1 MDPGHS
7 VGVALTPDLALAS
20 RTAVVVAAA
29 LAVAL
34 TVALDRLA
42 GRDRGPGLRRRL
54 LLGVPWGT
62 LTTAGVVLAVYLFVQ
77 GGWSHWNAP
86 VVVPFRAW
94 TYLAPLGVAVSPFA
108 HAGPGHLLGN
118 LFGTLAVAP
127 VVEYAVGHFPRR
139 RGASSFGAARDDPF
153 VRAFL
158 LFPGAAVAVGL
169 CSGAFALGPVI
180 GFSGVVFAFVGA
192 ALIYYPLGTVVVL
205 SASGLVSTVYR
216 ALSDPVVVASGRPAY
231 VTPWWAD
238 VAIQGHALGLL
249 LGVLAA
255 AWLAAARGDA
265 LPRPRRLAAGALL
278 VAAEQALWAVYWF
291 RGGETFVLYRGVG
304 VALVAL
310 AAVPVAAL
318 AVDRDAPAV
327 DSVREA
333 LRALTPRRASVAV
346 LLVVLASLSGP
357 ALFVNLAAVN
367 DAPLPGDPVAV
378 RGYGVAYAEDVE
390 NGMVSVVDVD
400 AFGESTSVDTSGVV
414 VRNPD
419 RGVWT
424 TAVSKGRLAFAGRQR
439 VVVGGV
445 GWREVVVVERR
456 GWTTVGDDA
465 PAYRVTLAHDG
476 ETRLAFLSNASTA
489 EPRVAGRNVSVV
501 PTESGFELLVKGGN
515 ESVRAP
521 IPGENETVAA
531 NGLRLERDGRAVFAL
546 ADEGNAST
554 GDVAGTRVRVATEE
568 RYGGGGG

>member
-1 MDPGHS
+1 MNF
-7 VGVALTPDLALAS
+7 APDLALVS
-20 RTAVVVAAA
+20 RAAVVAAA
-29 LAVAL
+29 LLAVAS

-42 GRDRGPGLRRRL
+42 RRDRGPGLRRRL

-77 GGWSHWNAP
+77 GGWSHWNGP

-94 TYLAPLGVAVSPFA
+94 TYVAPLGVVVSPFA

-127 VVEYAVGHFPRR
+127 VIEYAVGHFPRR
-139 RGASSFGAARDDPF
+139 RGASSFGAARDNPF

-158 LFPGAAVAVGL
+158 LFPAAAVAVGI

-192 ALIYYPLGTVVVL
+192 ALVYYPLGTVVAL

-216 ALSDPVVVASGRPAY
+216 ALANPVVVASGRATY

-255 AWLAAARGDA
+255 TWLAAARGDA

-278 VAAEQALWAVYWF
+278 VGTEQALWAVYWF

-318 AVDRDAPAV
+318 AVDRDAPAA
-327 DSVREA
+327 DSVRGA
-333 LRALTPRRASVAV
+333 LRTLTPRRGAAAA
-346 LLVVLASLSGP
+346 LLVVLATLSGP
-357 ALFVNLAAVN
+357 AVFVNLAAVN
-367 DAPLPGDPVAV
+367 DDPLPGDPVEV
-378 RGYGVAYAEDVE
+378 RGYTVTYAEGVE

-400 AFGESTSVDTSGVV
+400 AFGETTTVDTSGVV

-424 TAVSKGRLAFAGRQR
+424 TVVSKGQLAFAGERR
-439 VVVGGV
+439 VVPGGV
-445 GWREVVVVERR
+445 GWREVVTVTRR
-456 GWTTVGDDA
+456 GWTTVGDAD
-465 PAYRVTLAHDG
+465 PAYRLTLSYDG
-476 ETRLAFLSNASTA
+476 DTRLAFLSNESVAD
-489 EPRVAGRNVSVV
+489 PRIAGRTVSVV
-501 PTESGFELLVKGGN
+501 PTETGFELLVEGDN
-515 ESVRAP
+515 RSVRAP
-521 IPGENETVAA
+521 IPEANETVAA
-531 NGLRLERDGRAVFAL
+531 GGLTFERDGRAVYAL
-546 ADEGNAST
+546 AGGANDSTGNAT
-554 GDVAGTRVRVATEE
+554 APTRVRVAAEE
-568 RYGGGGG
+568 RYGGRDG